1 MDKSKRQ
8 QQLLEIVTKI
18 EVNTQEELIKILEA
32 QGLKVTQATISRD
45 IKELGLIKTSGKSK
59 KYRYAR
65 VFDKHGD
72 TNKLLELFKVA
83 VVTITCAQNLI
94 VVKTLTLPCGRSNS
108 ASRMIQSANV
118 AILRPVMQL
127 VNRKGRD
134 PRWSRASRSMTS
146 RLAPT

>member
-45 IKELGLIKTSGKSK
+45 IKELGLIKTSGRSK

-83 VVTITCAQNLI
+83 VISITCAQNLI
-94 VVKTLTLPCGRSNS
+94 VVKTLTGNASAVAATIDSQEIPEILGTLTGDDTVLVVSTDNNS
-108 ASRMIQSANV
+108 AQQV
-118 AILRPVMQL
+118 ATSLHSLL
-127 VNRKGRD
+127 V
-134 PRWSRASRSMTS
+134 
-146 RLAPT
+146 

>member
-45 IKELGLIKTSGKSK
+45 IKELGLIKTSGRSK

-83 VVTITCAQNLI
+83 VISITCAQNLI
-94 VVKTLTLPCGRSNS
+94 VVKTLTGNASAVAATIDSQEIPEILGTLAGDDTVLVVSTDNNS
-108 ASRMIQSANV
+108 A
-118 AILRPVMQL
+118 QL
-127 VNRKGRD
+127 V
-134 PRWSRASRSMTS
+134 ATS
-146 RLAPT
+146 LHSLLV

>member
-45 IKELGLIKTSGKSK
+45 IKELGLIKTSGRSK

-83 VVTITCAQNLI
+83 VISITCAQNLI
-94 VVKTLTLPCGRSNS
+94 VVKTLTGNASAVAATIDSQEIPEILGTLAGDDTVLVVSTDNNS
-108 ASRMIQSANV
+108 AQQV
-118 AILRPVMQL
+118 ATSLHSLL
-127 VNRKGRD
+127 V
-134 PRWSRASRSMTS
+134 
-146 RLAPT
+146 